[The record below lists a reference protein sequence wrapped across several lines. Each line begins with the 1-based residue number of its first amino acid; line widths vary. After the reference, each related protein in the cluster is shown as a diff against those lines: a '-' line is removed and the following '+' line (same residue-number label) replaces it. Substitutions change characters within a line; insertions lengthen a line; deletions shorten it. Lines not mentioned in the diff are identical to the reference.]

1 MKKIL
6 FLFFSVLILVSCGS
20 KQPVEKSIS
29 KADVDL
35 TGNAFNSFRL
45 GGETKLLMVPSTDDK
60 SKWMIRATTPLQKTD
75 DITIGEMTAEINLLD
90 GNGTKVREGFFLTA
104 NDLASIIPVFNT
116 NNEAERNIVFSA
128 SENIKKDFTY
138 SEAVDLIS
146 RVEKIGLT
154 INTSK
159 PYEHYGAVQREVTAT
174 PQNNNIASLKG
185 EKTSSTEST
194 VKQPSTNVEDE
205 PLTLNSLLK
214 KHGIYGM
221 LAQYEKMIKKGDR
234 IKAKQIEDRMYE
246 IEKRVQRDQ
255 SIPSDLRTRFVRY
268 IEDKEDEIEDKY

>member
-1 MKKIL
+1 MKKLL

-268 IEDKEDEIEDKY
+268 IEDKEDEIEDKN

>member
-1 MKKIL
+1 MKKLL